1 MPAKKE
7 YDVEA
12 SRLVKAIDLAI
23 DAFKSFPPTVFSKE
37 QIEHFAN
44 TYTEWKFSILNP
56 ASAFRN
62 IRSLDYRVADVFT
75 FFQESTGEAV
85 EYFWG
90 RVNADEL
97 GYLREDKLRKI
108 LNRGEIKGL
117 IEYDY
122 AVDLINTAEQE
133 GRISTA
139 ESAKLNSMIGAFANR
154 KRK

>member
-1 MPAKKE
+1 MPVKKE
-7 YDVEA
+7 YDVES
-12 SRLVKAIDLAI
+12 SRLAKAIDLAI
-23 DAFKSFPPTVFSKE
+23 DAFKTFPPTAFSKE
-37 QIEHFAN
+37 NIEHFAN
-44 TYTEWKFSILNP
+44 TYTEWKISILNP
-56 ASAFRN
+56 APAYRN
-62 IRSLDYRVADVFT
+62 IRSLDYRAADVFT

-90 RVNADEL
+90 KVHAEEL

-108 LNRGEIKGL
+108 LNRGKIKGL

-122 AVDLINTAEQE
+122 AVDLINATEQE

-139 ESAKLNSMIGAFANR
+139 ESAKLNGMIGTFANR